1 MTALNIDGALIAGYV
16 ALGLGLSTAYEGED
30 FTPPTSAS
38 AKWAA
43 VFIVPAVTDFF
54 TLGSNGED
62 LHTGFM
68 QIDFNV
74 KHGTGRAV
82 LVGYYDAVRAAFIG
96 GKAFT
101 QSSQSVQITSVE
113 RSPIREEGGWMRLSV
128 TVNWQ
133 AETIRPTIT

>member
-1 MTALNIDGALIAGYV
+1 MSILDIDGALIQAYV
-16 ALGLGLSTAYEGED
+16 DLGLGLSTAYENAH
-30 FTPPTSAS
+30 FVPPTDGSA
-38 AKWAA
+38 WAA

-74 KHGTGRAV
+74 AHGTGRAA
-82 LVGYYDAVRAAFIG
+82 LVGYYNSVRASFIG

-101 QSSQSVQITSVE
+101 KNSQSVQITTVE
-113 RSPIREEGGWMRLSV
+113 RSSVREADGWMRLSV